1 MDDHKI
7 RHLSQAKT
15 CISGKSSFKVVESN
29 NNNLSPLCI
38 KNNSIQLLQ
47 KGWKCIL
54 SNWST
59 DRTNT
64 PLKQSETLKTS
75 VFGVNISQVKFCPR
89 TASEVQWEHSICFL
103 WRWKKKKKSSPKK
116 GIQPVVTD
124 AGPKKLSGCSILL
137 CKVRGEHDT
146 FIIAHSSFSLNH
158 VWIQSKKLIKDIKL
172 LWDWIKGC
180 HFVLYC
186 RGIIFYSLK
195 RSYIFSQDNAEW
207 KRETKKYTLYRK
219 PIKGRQISSQSHRN
233 GSK

>member
-103 WRWKKKKKSSPKK
+103 WRGKKKK
-116 GIQPVVTD
+116 
-124 AGPKKLSGCSILL
+124 
-137 CKVRGEHDT
+137 
-146 FIIAHSSFSLNH
+146 
-158 VWIQSKKLIKDIKL
+158 
-172 LWDWIKGC
+172 
-180 HFVLYC
+180 
-186 RGIIFYSLK
+186 
-195 RSYIFSQDNAEW
+195 
-207 KRETKKYTLYRK
+207 
-219 PIKGRQISSQSHRN
+219 ISSKERN
-233 GSK
+233 STSCH